1 VVEHSIGNGEVDSS
15 ILSGSTSFSA
25 VNAFQNRHKSR
36 VFGWPGCK
44 ARPSNMRPDEAQ
56 RLQADPVTSY
66 AHPAISYL
74 ANLVCGK
81 SLFQSTLINLC
92 LINL

>member
-1 VVEHSIGNGEVDSS
+1 
-15 ILSGSTSFSA
+15 
-25 VNAFQNRHKSR
+25 
-36 VFGWPGCK
+36 
-44 ARPSNMRPDEAQ
+44 MRPDEAQ